1 MERISGLRR
10 IGIVGL
16 QIIAVAAAFYGS
28 AQLGLLV
35 GLVDG
40 QISPFWP
47 PTGIALVALLLLGP
61 RIWPAILLGA
71 LLVELSQSP
80 PVAVLPTAAGT
91 TLACV
96 CAYYALRRFGF
107 RTELDRLRDA
117 LALVF
122 FAAFGSMLISS
133 TIGTAIRVAV
143 GATDPSFFLPTW
155 LTWWT
160 GDAMGVLFVAPLLL
174 TVVRI
179 PWRHAIPTATLL
191 ELIALFAAAFGVV
204 LAGARMFGVLF
215 LAFPLLVWAAWRYQL
230 PGAAPVA
237 LLASADAI
245 YAAVHSIGPFTGR
258 GLFDT
263 MVILQ
268 MFDGAVALTGLLL
281 SVAIIERDRAR
292 REIERT
298 CERLDEVLDHFDR
311 SAGAL
316 RVVPP
321 QAPSEER
328 TVRRESH
335 RPNRVEGPPYSG
347 PPGTSPPVNGRLR

>member
-1 MERISGLRR
+1 MEGFPGPRR
-10 IGIVGL
+10 VGIVGL

-35 GLVDG
+35 GLVEG

-47 PTGIALVALLLLGP
+47 PTGIALVGLLLFGP
-61 RIWPAILLGA
+61 RVWPGVLLGA
-71 LLVELSQSP
+71 LLQEAAHDP
-80 PVAVLPTAAGT
+80 AVAVLPTAAGT
-91 TLACV
+91 TLACLT
-96 CAYYALRRFGF
+96 AYWALRKVGF

-122 FAAFGSMLISS
+122 LAAFGGMLISS
-133 TIGTAIRVAV
+133 TIGTVVRVAV
-143 GATDPSFFLPTW
+143 GLTEPGHFLPAW

-160 GDAMGVLFVAPLLL
+160 GDAMGILIVAPLLL
-174 TVVRI
+174 TLVRI
-179 PWRHAIPTATLL
+179 PWRQEIRTGTLL
-191 ELIALFAAAFGVV
+191 EIIALLAATFVVV
-204 LAGARMFGVLF
+204 LMGARMFGILF
-215 LAFPLLVWAAWRYQL
+215 LAFPLLVWAAWRFQL

-245 YAAVHSIGPFTGR
+245 YAAVHAFGPFAGR
-258 GLFDT
+258 GLFET

-298 CERLDEVLDHFDR
+298 CLRLSEVLAHFEW
-311 SAGAL
+311 SSGAL
-316 RVVPP
+316 RVAMPRAQP
-321 QAPSEER
+321 EQR
-328 TVRRESH
+328 TVIRESQ
-335 RPNRVEGPPYSG
+335 RPKRIEGPPYG
-347 PPGTSPPVNGRLR
+347 GQGGTSPPVNGRLR